1 MNRRGGIDVGS
12 LAIGFLYLSA
22 FVFGGIIFLL
32 YWIFKSMGMLFAWIF
47 MLPGTRWSGD
57 VPKKDIQVDEV
68 VTEEEVIHEEKAR
81 TKLSSFEAAEL
92 LRHVT
97 EGYGNPENIR
107 EDVKEILKEGEIK

>member
-1 MNRRGGIDVGS
+1 MDRRGGIDVGS
-12 LAIGFLYLSA
+12 VTIGVLYLTA
-22 FVFGGIIFLL
+22 IIFCGVIFLF
-32 YWIFKSMGMLFAWIF
+32 YWIFKGMGMLFAWIF

-81 TKLSSFEAAEL
+81 TKLSSLEAAEL

-97 EGYGNPENIR
+97 EGYGKPEKIR
-107 EDVKEILKEGEIK
+107 EDVIEILKEGEIK